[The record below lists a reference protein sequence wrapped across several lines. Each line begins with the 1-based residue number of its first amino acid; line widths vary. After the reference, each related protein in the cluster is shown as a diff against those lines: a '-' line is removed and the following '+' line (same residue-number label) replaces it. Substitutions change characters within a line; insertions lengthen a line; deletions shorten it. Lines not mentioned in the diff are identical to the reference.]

1 MRSVGAL
8 LLSWSLLAAG
18 PAGASAGGGEAELGR
33 AFAEAECSA
42 CHAIGEDGESPLK
55 DAPPFHEIVTFYP
68 PESLAEALAE
78 GIVTG
83 HPGMPQFEL
92 EPDQIGDFI
101 AYLETLMKR

>member
-1 MRSVGAL
+1 MRGSAL
-8 LLSWSLLAAG
+8 LLATALVLSSTEVF
-18 PAGASAGGGEAELGR
+18 AGGGEADLGR
-33 AFAEAECSA
+33 AFAEAECSQ
-42 CHAIGEDGESPLK
+42 CHAIGEEAASPLK
-55 DAPPFHEIVTFYP
+55 EAPPFREIVTLYP

-101 AYLETLMKR
+101 AYLETLIQR

>member
-1 MRSVGAL
+1 MRSFGVL
-8 LLSWSLLAAG
+8 LLSLFLAS
-18 PAGASAGGGEAELGR
+18 PAGAFADGGEAELGR

-42 CHAIGEDGESPLK
+42 CHAIGEEGASPLK
-55 DAPPFHEIVTFYP
+55 DAPPFREIVTLYP

-101 AYLETLMKR
+101 AYLETLVQHR

>member
-1 MRSVGAL
+1 MRSLGTVL
-8 LLSWSLLAAG
+8 LLWSLLAAG
-18 PAGASAGGGEAELGR
+18 PAGASAGDGEAELGR
-33 AFAEAECSA
+33 AFAEAECSI
-42 CHAIGEDGESPLK
+42 CHAIGKGGDSPFK
-55 DAPPFHEIVTFYP
+55 EAPPFHEIVTFYP

-101 AYLETLMKR
+101 AYLETLVQR